1 VGEGTDL
8 GCFAALHAILFSFT
22 KIKQAKKMINFTPA
36 YPEIFLLIAI
46 CAILLID
53 MFLPDAKRLITHYLS
68 LATLV
73 VCAVLTL
80 NDFNAGQTVYT
91 FNNMFLSDPMSNLLK
106 LFSYIAVGFTLIYS
120 RQYSNDRGMLGN
132 ELGGEFYV
140 LALFSLL
147 GQMVMISGNNVLIIY
162 LGLELMSLALYALVA
177 LRRNHVASTEAAM
190 KYFVLGA
197 LASGFLLYGISM
209 LYGATETLD
218 LSEIASV
225 SSSVTSNKTILVFAL
240 VFIVAGLGFKLGAAP
255 FHMWVPDVYQGSP
268 TAVTL
273 LLGAA
278 PKFAAFAICFRLLVE
293 GLFSQVVDW
302 QQMLLVLSILS
313 MAVGNI
319 AALAQTNLKR
329 MLAYSTISHMGF
341 MLLGLLSGVSD
352 GYVHLAP
359 SAYASAMFYIVTYVL
374 TTLGTFGI
382 ILLLARQS
390 GFESE
395 QIDDLKGLNKRNPWF
410 AFVML
415 MLMFSLAGIPPF
427 MGFYAKFSVIQAV
440 LGAGHIWLAIAA
452 VFFSLIGAFY
462 YLRVVK
468 VMYFDE
474 PTESSAASAITVG
487 PEMRLVLS
495 LNGLAILFFGIMPE
509 GIMNACMV
517 AITKTL
523 AS

>member
-1 VGEGTDL
+1 MT
-8 GCFAALHAILFSFT
+8 
-22 KIKQAKKMINFTPA
+22 NFTPA
-36 YPEIFLLIAI
+36 YPEIFLLLAT

-53 MFLPDAKRLITHYLS
+53 MFTSDAKRVLTHYLS
-68 LATLV
+68 LLTLV
-73 VCAVLTL
+73 VCALL
-80 NDFNAGQTVYT
+80 SLSDFHAGHSIYT
-91 FNNMFLSDPMSNLLK
+91 FNNMFVSDPMSNLLK
-106 LFSYIAVGFTLIYS
+106 LFSYLAVGVTLIYS
-120 RQYSNDRGMLGN
+120 RRYSTDRGMLGG

-162 LGLELMSLALYALVA
+162 LGLELMSLSLYALVA
-177 LRRNHVASTEAAM
+177 LRRDHVASIEAAM

-209 LYGATETLD
+209 LYGATGTLD
-218 LSEIASV
+218 LSEIARA
-225 SSSVTSNKTILVFAL
+225 SSSITANRTILVFAL
-240 VFIVAGLGFKLGAAP
+240 VFIVSGLAFKLGAVP

-268 TAVTL
+268 TGVTL

-278 PKFAAFAICFRLLVE
+278 PKLAAFAICFRLLVE
-293 GLFSQVVDW
+293 GLFTQAFDW
-302 QQMLLVLSILS
+302 QQMLIVLSVLS
-313 MAVGNI
+313 MAIGNI
-319 AALAQTNLKR
+319 AALAQSNLKR

-352 GYVHLAP
+352 GHVHFAA
-359 SAYASAMFYIVTYVL
+359 SAYASSMFYVITYVV
-374 TTLGTFGI
+374 TTLGTFGMI
-382 ILLLARQS
+382 MLLSRN

-395 QIDDLKGLNKRNPWF
+395 QIDDLKGLNKRSPWF
-410 AFVML
+410 ALVML

-427 MGFYAKFSVIQAV
+427 MGFYAKFSVLQAV
-440 LGAGHIWLAIAA
+440 LNTGRVWLTVAA
-452 VFFSLIGAFY
+452 VLFSLIGAYY
-462 YLRVVK
+462 YLRVIK

-474 PTESSAASAITVG
+474 PTDQSPIAVG

-495 LNGLAILFFGIMPE
+495 LNGFAVIVLGLLPE
-509 GIMNACMV
+509 SLMNACLD